1 MAGVVDQFAEILDE
15 SDGVH
20 RRIGSSVKHSAS
32 ALALGLALFA
42 ASCSSSSDVVEGAP
56 VSTISPTSVTTALAA
71 TAPTTTTTIV
81 TTTTTAA
88 PDPVAIIVAGLT
100 LDEKIGQL
108 LMPVVEGT
116 SGAEAHPGNVRLG
129 GIETAAGLVDAFRL
143 GGVLYLGSNIVDAG
157 QLSTFSA
164 ELQAASSPTV
174 GMLIAVDQ
182 EGGRVQR
189 VVDGVTSVPPA
200 RSLAGDPEQATSL
213 ATQTAVELRAQG
225 INVVFA
231 PVADLV
237 DGNAGVIGN
246 RSYGADPEATATMVV
261 AVIKGLQR
269 GGVAASAK
277 HWPGHGATTVDS
289 HKSLPVLDISDELW
303 RSRERVP
310 FVAAANAGVDMI
322 MVGHLSLPQL
332 DPSGVPATQSRV
344 LVEQLLREDLGYEG
358 VIVSDAL
365 DMGALSGEGR
375 GEIAIQSLE
384 AGIDLLLA
392 PPDLIAA
399 QTALLDAVASGRLT
413 VERLDASV
421 SRVLTLKLR
430 LGLIDVEA
438 VLAGAG

>member
-1 MAGVVDQFAEILDE
+1 MVEQGAEILDE
-15 SDGVH
+15 NEGV
-20 RRIGSSVKHSAS
+20 RRRTGFSLRVS
-32 ALALGLALFA
+32 LLGVMLLA
-42 ASCSSSSDVVEGAP
+42 ASCTSASDIAGGASVSTNSP
-56 VSTISPTSVTTALAA
+56 VSATTAPIAA
-71 TAPTTTTTIV
+71 STTTTTMA

-88 PDPVAIIVAGLT
+88 PDPVAIIVANLS

-108 LMPVVEGT
+108 LMPVVEGA

-129 GIETAAGLVDAFRL
+129 GVETPIELVDTFHL
-143 GGVLYLGSNIVDAG
+143 GGVLYLGPNIVDSA
-157 QLSTFSA
+157 QLASFSN
-164 ELQAASSPTV
+164 ELQVASSPTV

-189 VVDGVTSVPPA
+189 VVDGVTSIPA
-200 RSLAGDPEQATSL
+200 ARTLAGDPEQAKTL

-237 DGNAGVIGN
+237 DGDAGVIGN

-261 AVIKGLQR
+261 AVIDGLQR

-289 HKSLPVLDISDELW
+289 HESLPVLDISPELW

-310 FVAAANAGVDMI
+310 FAAAADAGVDMI

-332 DPSGVPATQSRV
+332 DPSGVSATQSRV
-344 LVEQLLREDLGYEG
+344 LVEQLLREDLGFEG

-365 DMGALSGEGR
+365 DMGALSGEDR
-375 GEIAIQSLE
+375 GEVAIQSIE

-392 PPDLIAA
+392 PPDLVAA
-399 QTALLDAVASGRLT
+399 QTALRDAASTGRLT
-413 VERLDASV
+413 TERLDESV
-421 SRVLTLKLR
+421 SRILTLKLR
-430 LGLIDVEA
+430 LGLIDVDA
-438 VLAGAG
+438 VLAEAS